1 LIKLNY
7 MNFEEYKDS
16 LQHEKYAPI
25 PQKELNQMVLSGGS
39 VDRIVMSCQRLVIKA
54 ISKMVIYQ
62 KVDDSI
68 LFEYVQVCNLTILEA
83 AEKYKHDKIDFAYY
97 IYINMM
103 NAIKSYHKYDHVVKP
118 RVVDGDRKFPSYLHI
133 DAPLSEDGDSFDVE
147 DKNEYKVPQINYDLI
162 YKEIKKDHKHF
173 KKRYMDIYLEW
184 LNGNKIYEIGEMYDL
199 TPTRVGQIIQQVTGL
214 MKENEKI
221 KKYLSQ
227 FCDF

>member
-1 LIKLNY
+1 
-7 MNFEEYKDS
+7 
-16 LQHEKYAPI
+16 
-25 PQKELNQMVLSGGS
+25 
-39 VDRIVMSCQRLVIKA
+39 
-54 ISKMVIYQ
+54 MVIYQ

-68 LFEYVQVCNLTILEA
+68 LFEYIQVCNLTILEA

-97 IYINMM
+97 TYVNMM
-103 NAIKSYHKYDHVVKP
+103 NAIKSYQRQDHVVKP

-162 YKEIKKDHKHF
+162 YKEIKKHYKHF
-173 KKRYMDIYLEW
+173 KKRYMDIYYSW
-184 LNGNKIYEIGEMYDL
+184 LDGYKIYEIGEMYDL

-221 KKYLSQ
+221 LNYLSQ
-227 FCDF
+227 FTDLENI